1 MTGEDFDDAFAD
13 AFAEPDGLDD
23 LDVFGSSGGSE
34 ADARLA
40 GDDGVR
46 GLDKITAQMS
56 GGEHRPEQQEM
67 CRAVAEAIVT
77 RTHLVVQA
85 GTGTGKSL
93 AYLVPA
99 ALSGKKVVIATATKA
114 LQDQLAEKDLPQVDD
129 GLGLPAPLDFAVL
142 KGRSNY
148 VCRQRVAEV
157 GSGGIQAELGD
168 QGAGR
173 ADEPAVA
180 PVEEGESSETPAG
193 APPEGI
199 VEEVRQLV
207 AWSQKSQT
215 GDRADLSFEPS
226 DRAWNMVSVGP
237 RECPGAYNCPSGG
250 SCFAEAARER
260 ASVADV
266 VVVNTHLYGAHLASG
281 SVVLPEHDVV
291 IFDEAHEL
299 EEVMTSSLGVEVTP
313 GRFRSLVT
321 SGRSLIEQ
329 KDADLLDSLAS
340 LGDQLGTLLADRVG
354 HARAAR
360 RRPSAGRR
368 QRTGR
373 AHRACRRREPARH
386 RRHAAGRR
394 AAFVPPRGGRVR
406 RRSRPRQPQ
415 DTHPAGSRAPDR
427 RPAPVRDPGRRRGG
441 LGRRHPAQRPAP
453 PLPH

>member
-1 MTGEDFDDAFAD
+1 MEESWED
-13 AFAEPDGLDD
+13 PDLDD
-23 LDVFGSSGGSE
+23 FGDLNIDGGSGSAAE
-34 ADARLA
+34 ARQA
-40 GDDGVR
+40 GDDAVA
-46 GLDKITAQMS
+46 GLDKITAEMS

-67 CRAVAEAIVT
+67 CRAVAEAMVT

-114 LQDQLAEKDLPQVDD
+114 LQDQLADKDLPQVDA
-129 GLGLPAPLDFAVL
+129 GLGLPAPLDYAVL

-148 VCRQRVAEV
+148 VCLQRVAEV

-173 ADEPAVA
+173 ADEPA
-180 PVEEGESSETPAG
+180 PVEEGDRDAEAPGG
-193 APPEGI
+193 APPEGL

-250 SCFAEAARER
+250 RCFAEAARER

-321 SGRSLIEQ
+321 SARSLVEPR
-329 KDADLLDSLAS
+329 DADVLDSLAS
-340 LGDQLGTLLADRVG
+340 IGDQLGALLADRVG
-354 HARAAR
+354 
-360 RRPSAGRR
+360 
-368 QRTGR
+368 T
-373 AHRACRRREPARH
+373 
-386 RRHAAGRR
+386 
-394 AAFVPPRGGRVR
+394 RVLHDEA
-406 RRSRPRQPQ
+406 RPRSTTVSWPN
-415 DTHPAGSRAPDR
+415 S
-427 RPAPVRDPGRRRGG
+427 
-441 LGRRHPAQRPAP
+441 
-453 PLPH
+453 